1 MQAASASNPGTD
13 ARVVARKFTR
23 ARIIAHIRGI
33 AAENGGVPP
42 GKMQFQSKTGI
53 KPSAWA
59 GRLWAR
65 WSDALREAG
74 FAPNAR
80 TSRLRD
86 DDMLG
91 WLADAAR
98 LFGCI
103 PATTDM
109 EMYRSS
115 GRRLPCHQAFMHHFG
130 SKAGMLRSLK
140 RWAAASPER
149 ADIAAMLDG
158 IVEEPDPPRRI
169 MGAVYLL
176 RSGRSYKIGCS
187 RAPQQRVRDVQQS
200 LPQPARLV
208 HAIDTDDPYG
218 IEAYWHRRF
227 AEKRSRGEWFKLSAD
242 DVAAFRQRQFQ

>member
-91 WLADAAR
+91 WLADQRARSAA
-98 LFGCI
+98 
-103 PATTDM
+103 
-109 EMYRSS
+109 Y
-115 GRRLPCHQAFMHHFG
+115 
-130 SKAGMLRSLK
+130 
-140 RWAAASPER
+140 
-149 ADIAAMLDG
+149 
-158 IVEEPDPPRRI
+158 PPRRI
-169 MGAVYLL
+169 WRCTGPPAGGFPAI
-176 RSGRSYKIGCS
+176 RHSCTTSAARQGCC
-187 RAPQQRVRDVQQS
+187 
-200 LPQPARLV
+200 
-208 HAIDTDDPYG
+208 
-218 IEAYWHRRF
+218 
-227 AEKRSRGEWFKLSAD
+227 
-242 DVAAFRQRQFQ
+242 AA

>member
-1 MQAASASNPGTD
+1 MFHAGSECVKS
-13 ARVVARKFTR
+13 
-23 ARIIAHIRGI
+23 
-33 AAENGGVPP
+33 GVR
-42 GKMQFQSKTGI
+42 T
-53 KPSAWA
+53 
-59 GRLWAR
+59 
-65 WSDALREAG
+65 
-74 FAPNAR
+74 NAR
-80 TSRLRD
+80 NSRLRD

-140 RWAAASPER
+140 RRTAASPER
-149 ADIAAMLDG
+149 ADIAAMLGG
-158 IVEEPDPPRRI
+158 IRQEPDPPRRI

-200 LPQPARLV
+200 LPNRRDSCTRSTPTIPTASKPAGTGASRKSDLAANGSNFRRTMWRLS
-208 HAIDTDDPYG
+208 G
-218 IEAYWHRRF
+218 RGGF
-227 AEKRSRGEWFKLSAD
+227 SR
-242 DVAAFRQRQFQ
+242 